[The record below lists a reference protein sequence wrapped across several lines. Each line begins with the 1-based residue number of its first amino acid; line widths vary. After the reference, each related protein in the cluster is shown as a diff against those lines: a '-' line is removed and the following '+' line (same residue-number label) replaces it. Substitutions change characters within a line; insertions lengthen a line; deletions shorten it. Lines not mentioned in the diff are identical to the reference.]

1 MSKRR
6 RQPREKLRRALII
19 AWGLVAL
26 VISAIA
32 GVASIPAS
40 THPPLSGP
48 ELLVYSELD
57 CQHCASWIADLE
69 AHGFRTS
76 TYCHPFPR
84 ANGSLVRRACRP
96 IDSPVALVQGYILI
110 GTMPA
115 EAVQCLLA
123 ERREAREL
131 AMQSRR
137 TGLGASADVDDSK
150 QGFNLV
156 LFTDNNASGIYRF
169 H

>member
-1 MSKRR
+1 MAASF
-6 RQPREKLRRALII
+6 
-19 AWGLVAL
+19 
-26 VISAIA
+26 
-32 GVASIPAS
+32 GVP
-40 THPPLSGP
+40 
-48 ELLVYSELD
+48 
-57 CQHCASWIADLE
+57 ADL
-69 AHGFRTS
+69 
-76 TYCHPFPR
+76 
-84 ANGSLVRRACRP
+84 

-115 EAVQCLLA
+115 EAVQCLLV

-137 TGLGASADVDDSK
+137 TGLGASADVNDSK

-156 LFTDNNASGIYRF
+156 LFTDSNASRTYRF